1 MRRNVVPER
10 KDSVNE
16 NPVPVLPV
24 GSTVIEFSGSGM
36 TYDCPPGIIPKKFG
50 VLDESEVAQG

>member
-10 KDSVNE
+10 KDGVHE

-24 GSTVIEFSGSGM
+24 GSTVIESTDSGM